1 MHVPS
6 LNQDFVSRFGL
17 APFYYTI
24 ILLFGFEASEV
35 ILGYDS
41 QNIKML
47 NRNYLQKMLQKLFA
61 KNVAKTLQKFM
72 QNFFAKILQKE

>member
-24 ILLFGFEASEV
+24 IGFEASEV
-35 ILGYDS
+35 ILGYEPKYENAQS
-41 QNIKML
+41 NIK
-47 NRNYLQKMLQKLFA
+47 K
-61 KNVAKTLQKFM
+61 
-72 QNFFAKILQKE
+72 

>member
-35 ILGYDS
+35 ILGYEPKYENAQS
-41 QNIKML
+41 NIK
-47 NRNYLQKMLQKLFA
+47 K
-61 KNVAKTLQKFM
+61 
-72 QNFFAKILQKE
+72 

>member
-17 APFYYTI
+17 APFYYTT

-35 ILGYDS
+35 ILGYES
-41 QNIKML
+41 QNIK
-47 NRNYLQKMLQKLFA
+47 NAQSNIKK
-61 KNVAKTLQKFM
+61 
-72 QNFFAKILQKE
+72 